1 MTDFVHIV
9 SPHDGTIN
17 RVPRDRLHQHP
28 VCGKSGKPLFVG
40 HPLELTS
47 ASFQRYIT
55 RNDLPV
61 LVDFWAPWCGPCRM
75 MAPVLD
81 EAAKQFEPSVLIAKV
96 NTENEPVISQ
106 QFGIRS
112 IPTLAL
118 FQGGREIARMSGAM
132 QLGQLKQWLSQHIHF

>member
-1 MTDFVHIV
+1 MSDKLHVV
-9 SPHDGTIN
+9 CPHCGSIN
-17 RVPRDRLHQHP
+17 RVPTARLNDGGS
-28 VCGKSGKPLFVG
+28 CGRCHKPLFTG
-40 HPLELTS
+40 HPVELT
-47 ASFQRYIT
+47 ATSFERFID

-81 EAAKQFEPSVLIAKV
+81 EAARTLEPRLRIAKV
-96 NTENEPVISQ
+96 DTESEPMIGQ

-118 FQGGREIARMSGAM
+118 FQGGREIARQSGAM
-132 QLGQLKQWLSQHIHF
+132 PLPHLVQWLRRHIPL